1 MRVTAERL
9 DNCDKMRGLKA
20 GFSDFRDSK
29 ILVKTK
35 SRVRWLEIRVA
46 IVKWYGKL

>member
-35 SRVRWLEIRVA
+35 FRWLEIRVA
-46 IVKWYGKL
+46 TVKCYRKL